1 MIGNSVI
8 IWKIILVGMGFSVP
22 LSPLHNIDTHA
33 HLLGAGLGP
42 KHMNSNPVLAEMT
55 GISHTGG

>member
-8 IWKIILVGMGFSVP
+8 IWKIILVGMGFSP

-42 KHMNSNPVLAEMT
+42 KHMNSNPVPAGIA